1 MIEIVNKVLTTRRI
15 RNFKRI
21 SNYVEGARWFSNRKR
36 KDYADGSVMK
46 VSDDTVESEV
56 DKR

>member
-1 MIEIVNKVLTTRRI
+1 MIELVNKVLTGRRI

-21 SNYVEGARWFSNRKR
+21 SNYVEGVGWFSNWKR
-36 KDYADGSVMK
+36 KDYSEGSVIK

-56 DKR
+56 DKG